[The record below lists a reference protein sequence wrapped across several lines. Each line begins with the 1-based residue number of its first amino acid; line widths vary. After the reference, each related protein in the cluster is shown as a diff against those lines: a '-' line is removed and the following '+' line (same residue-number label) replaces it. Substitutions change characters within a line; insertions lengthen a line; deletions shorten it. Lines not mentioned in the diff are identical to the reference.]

1 MKKYVAELETEEY
14 AIAVDRSGAVAL
26 NGVSRDAQL
35 ESIDG
40 EALYSLL
47 LDSKSYEVFIQES
60 SGVYHVTVQGQRYA
74 VRVADEQLAQAAEQR
89 AGLQQAPPTAATG
102 PLAGPSSP
110 TAAGAVTSPM
120 TGVLLEI
127 TVGEGDQVEAG
138 QSVAILEA
146 MKTENVIRA
155 AHSGTVKNIQASPGQ
170 TLRMD
175 DIIMDIESAAG

>member
-1 MKKYVAELETEEY
+1 MTKYVAEIETEEY

-26 NGVSRDAQL
+26 NGASRDAQL

-40 EALYSLL
+40 QDLYSLL
-47 LDSKSYEVFIQES
+47 LDSKSYEVFVEER
-60 SGVYHVTVQGQRYA
+60 SGVYHVTVQGQRYT
-74 VRVADEQLAQAAEQR
+74 VRVVDEQR
-89 AGLQQAPPTAATG
+89 AQTTDQRIGMQQEQATLAAE
-102 PLAGPSSP
+102 PLAGPGRQA
-110 TAAGAVTSPM
+110 AAGAVTSPM

-127 TVGEGDQVEAG
+127 MVGEGDQVEAG

-155 AHSGTVKNIQASPGQ
+155 PQSGTVKNVQATPGQ

-175 DIIMDIESAAG
+175 DIIMHIDSAQA